1 MKLPSLR
8 SAAAGLRE
16 TLQSSFEVKVVLLSV
31 AATVSALVM
40 SFSIF
45 QWLDWSADQDDLA
58 LDQTA
63 VAEHLADALTDPS
76 SAIDVAT
83 ARAVFDA
90 NEHTVAATYFFDD
103 GRQVRL
109 ARSGGPTAIPRQ
121 LGSRRVRARLHLKGV
136 EIHLPRIVQGR
147 RVGELVLEAHNDE
160 VRESFQRNVLV
171 AGILSLLA
179 TILAAA
185 VARTLARRALRPLYS
200 LNSAIEEVRRSKDFG
215 NEVFT
220 ASKDEFGRL
229 ADNFNALLTELK
241 TYSSNLHQALAEV
254 TTARDAA
261 ERANLLKS
269 QFLANMSHEIRT
281 PLNGVLGMAQAM
293 SADELSAAQR
303 ERLEIVQRSGASL
316 LAVLNDI
323 LDLSKI
329 EAGFFELEDAPF
341 DIEEVASD
349 GCAIFACTAARKALP
364 LVLDIADDAKGSWRG
379 DAVRIRQVLSNLVSN
394 AVKFTERGEIRVL
407 VRREAAAG
415 SDVLAIS
422 VSDTGIGVSEENL
435 PKLFEKFIQ
444 ADSTTTRRFG
454 GTGLGLTIS
463 RHIVEIMGG
472 TIEVES
478 RAGAGTVFTIRAPL
492 TWLGQRDSGHGRLAA
507 EPVAAADLSSL
518 RVLAAEDNETNQL
531 VLSTLLQSFGIDPV
545 IVADGRQAV
554 QAWEV
559 GSFDLIFMDIQ
570 MPVLDGVAATRE
582 IRAIERK
589 AGSPPTRIIAVSANA
604 MTHQVAEYL
613 AAGMDGH
620 VSKPI
625 AIERLYDALAE
636 AAQPL
641 SPRLTARSA

>member
-8 SAAAGLRE
+8 SVAAGVAE
-16 TLQSSFEVKVVLLSV
+16 TLRSSFEVKVVLLSV
-31 AATVSALVM
+31 AATVSALIL

-45 QWLDWSADQDDLA
+45 QWLDWTADQNDLA
-58 LDQTA
+58 FDQTA
-63 VAEHLADALTDPS
+63 VARHLAAALVDPS
-76 SAIDVAT
+76 SASDVAK
-83 ARAVFDA
+83 ARAVFEA

-103 GRQVRL
+103 GR
-109 ARSGGPTAIPRQ
+109 
-121 LGSRRVRARLHLKGV
+121 RVRFARPVASTVTPSPLRERALGARLHLDGV
-136 EIHLPRIVQGR
+136 VIHLPRIVEGR

-179 TILAAA
+179 TLLAAA

-229 ADNFNALLTELK
+229 ADNFNALLTELN
-241 TYSSNLHQALAEV
+241 TYSSSLHQALAEV

-261 ERANLLKS
+261 EQANLLKS

-293 SADELSAAQR
+293 SAGKLSAAQR

-329 EAGFFELEDAPF
+329 EAGFLELEDAPF
-341 DIEEVASD
+341 DIEDVATD
-349 GCAIFACTAARKALP
+349 ACAIFTSTAARKALP

-379 DAVRIRQVLSNLVSN
+379 DAVRIRQVISNLVSN
-394 AVKFTERGEIRVL
+394 AVKFTEQGEIRVL
-407 VRREAAAG
+407 IQRETTAD

-422 VSDTGIGVSEENL
+422 VSDTGIGVSAENL

-463 RHIVEIMGG
+463 RHIVELMGG

-478 RAGAGTVFTIRAPL
+478 RVGVGTVFLIRMPL
-492 TWLGQRDSGHGRLAA
+492 TFLGQPDSIHGEPA
-507 EPVAAADLSSL
+507 EDFAPPADLSSL
-518 RVLAAEDNETNQL
+518 RVLAAEDNHTNQL
-531 VLSTLLQSFGIDPV
+531 VLTTLLQSFDVEPV
-545 IVADGRQAV
+545 MVADGREAV
-554 QAWEV
+554 RAWEA
-559 GSFDLIFMDIQ
+559 GSFDLIFMDVQ

-589 AGSPPTRIIAVSANA
+589 TGRPPIRIIAVSANA
-604 MTHQVAEYL
+604 MIHQVAEYL

-636 AAQPL
+636 AAQP
-641 SPRLTARSA
+641 PVRLAARSA